1 MSKTLVFD
9 NGAGGLKAGTA
20 GQLRPSHT
28 MPNCT
33 GKIKGQAQMVV
44 GDETAHAARDSAP
57 ISILRPFDRGYI
69 TNWEPE
75 FEVWRRML
83 GRNFLNADPRDSRL
97 LATEAPFGPLVLQEA
112 ANEVVFEEFG
122 FAACYRCP
130 SAALSCYHEQVLEE
144 ERESILKAQMKK
156 RRAELNAH
164 YAREAREAA
173 AKARAEEEAA
183 RAAAAAKAA
192 HGRGTRLSTGVLVG
206 GGNTRQRYD
215 PTDPEGAMGLANSK
229 GSSGSSSAAAAPKS
243 PEEDREKDAKEE
255 DDEEKEEEEV
265 WEKEEDVQ
273 LDDPAAAE
281 GSGGGGAG
289 AADLVL
295 LGGGGGKGL
304 AMSDVCIVVDS
315 GFSFTHILPF
325 YQGRALHKSALRVNV
340 GGKLLT
346 NYLKEV
352 VSYRQWNMMD
362 EFEVMQ
368 DVKDS
373 LSYVSLDLDADLRAT
388 RNVRPGNP
396 IVREF
401 VLPDRKTVMKGFA
414 REVDWDARVKRRQQ
428 EELGVE
434 DEQQPQVLT
443 MGNERFH
450 IPEVLFNPSNI
461 GLRQMGLS
469 EAVATCIERCPAA
482 LRPQFYANVLLT
494 GGNCAIPNLRER
506 LYRDLRASAPI
517 HCEVNVI
524 LPEEPMLHAWRGGSL
539 FGASPEFGSF
549 AVSKQEYD
557 EFGHHICKIRYA
569 DW

>member
-1 MSKTLVFD
+1 MCRLNTYFHRAAYMLQFGFDKLVLVFF
-9 NGAGGLKAGTA
+9 
-20 GQLRPSHT
+20 LRPSSL
-28 MPNCT
+28 
-33 GKIKGQAQMVV
+33 
-44 GDETAHAARDSAP
+44 AAF
-57 ISILRPFDRGYI
+57 RPF
-69 TNWEPE
+69 
-75 FEVWRRML
+75 
-83 GRNFLNADPRDSRL
+83 L
-97 LATEAPFGPLVLQEA
+97 LRVELRKPLPL
-112 ANEVVFEEFG
+112 
-122 FAACYRCP
+122 P
-130 SAALSCYHEQVLEE
+130 
-144 ERESILKAQMKK
+144 
-156 RRAELNAH
+156 
-164 YAREAREAA
+164 
-173 AKARAEEEAA
+173 
-183 RAAAAAKAA
+183 
-192 HGRGTRLSTGVLVG
+192 
-206 GGNTRQRYD
+206 RQRYD
-215 PTDPEGAMGLANSK
+215 PTDPEGVMGLAHSK
-229 GSSGSSSAAAAPKS
+229 GGSGSSSAAAASKS
-243 PEEDREKDAKEE
+243 PEEDREEDEKEE
-255 DDEEKEEEEV
+255 DDEEMEEEEV

-281 GSGGGGAG
+281 GGGGGGAG
-289 AADLVL
+289 AADLPL
-295 LGGGGGKGL
+295 LGGGAGKGL

-362 EFEVMQ
+362 EFEVRLGSSS
-368 DVKDS
+368 DFSRRSS
-373 LSYVSLDLDADLRAT
+373 LQICFSPSDGRSVAAAGAA
-388 RNVRPGNP
+388 N
-396 IVREF
+396 REF

-506 LYRDLRASAPI
+506 LYRNLRASAPI